1 MIHFDYIRDPGEI
14 ERQSFVQIRELADLS
29 RFDPDQQQV
38 AMRLIHTCGDPA
50 IIDDLYFS
58 EWAVQAGLEALHR
71 GTAVLCDVEMVRQG
85 LSRRY
90 LDAPIHCFLNAQGIE
105 EQARGTGE
113 TRSMAALAWWR
124 PHLAGSIV
132 AIGNAPTALF
142 RLLEMLAEG
151 APRPALII
159 GMPVGFVGARE
170 SKQALLEVAPLQ
182 LGVPCI
188 TLSGRRGGS
197 ALTAATVNALARMS
211 RGIRF

>member
-1 MIHFDYIRDPGEI
+1 MIHFDYIHDPREI

-58 EWAVQAGLEALHR
+58 EGAVEAGLEALR
-71 GTAVLCDVEMVRQG
+71 RRTAILCDVEMVRQG

-90 LDAPIHCFLNAQGIE
+90 LDSPVHCFLNTQGIE
-105 EQARGTGE
+105 AQAKGAGE
-113 TRSMAALAWWR
+113 TRSMTALAWWK
-124 PHLAGSIV
+124 PHLAGGIV

-170 SKQALLEVAPLQ
+170 SKQALLEYAPSRLD
-182 LGVPCI
+182 VPCI
-188 TLSGRRGGS
+188 TLRGRRGGS
-197 ALTAATVNALARMS
+197 ALTAATVNALIRLS
-211 RGIRF
+211 RGIRL